1 MNLSTQSPAVVC
13 FGEILWDVL
22 PHTSL
27 PGGAPMNVAYHLKK
41 LGVAPALISRIGAD
55 ERGKGLLTL
64 LEESGIPISLVQTD
78 AVHETGW
85 VQATQKAHNEMAY
98 DIVQPVAW
106 DFIQWQQDFSQVLAD
121 ARYFVFGSLA
131 ARNQVSRSTLFQL
144 LETAPQKVL
153 DINLR
158 PPHFD
163 KARIESLLA
172 YTDVLKMN
180 EGELELVSGW
190 YGHQESYEAMAR
202 SLQDRFAI
210 ATIVVTL
217 GANGALVLQRGQLYR
232 QPGISV
238 QVADTIGSGDAF
250 LAGFLAQQLSGAG
263 IQESLSFACS
273 LGALIATY
281 TGACPPY
288 DPSAIKKMGDGAPDQ
303 SFTSTTVY
311 H

>member
-1 MNLSTQSPAVVC
+1 
-13 FGEILWDVL
+13 
-22 PHTSL
+22 
-27 PGGAPMNVAYHLKK
+27 MNVAYHLKK
-41 LGVAPALISRIGAD
+41 LGIAPALISRIGTD
-55 ERGKGLLTL
+55 ERGKGLISL
-64 LEESGIPISLVQTD
+64 LEESGIPTGLVQTD

-106 DFIQWQQDFSQVLAD
+106 DFIQWQQGFTQVLAD

-131 ARNQVSRSTLFQL
+131 ARNEVSRTTLFQL
-144 LETAPQKVL
+144 LEAAPQKVL

-158 PPHFD
+158 PPHFNKD
-163 KARIESLLA
+163 RIESLLA
-172 YTDVLKMN
+172 NTDVLKMN
-180 EGELELVSGW
+180 EAELELVTGW
-190 YGHQESYEAMAR
+190 YGRQENYEAMAR

-217 GANGALVLQRGQLYR
+217 GANGALVLQNGQLY
-232 QPGISV
+232 QHPGISV

-250 LAGFLAQQLSGAG
+250 LAGFLTQQLSGAG

-288 DPSAIKKMGDGAPDQ
+288 EPSEIKKIGDGASRQ
-303 SFTSTTVY
+303 SFGSTSVY
-311 H
+311 Q